1 MGLKTSNN
9 ILLPRLDKIK
19 DENTKEVFRDLLKA
33 IQRMNVTTYG
43 DLTGH
48 EERISDLEP

>member
-9 ILLPRLDKIK
+9 ILLPRLDKIQ
-19 DENTKEVFRDLLKA
+19 DPEVQRVFQQLLKA

-43 DLTGH
+43 DLTGL
-48 EERISDLEP
+48 EERITTLEP

>member
-19 DENTKEVFRDLLKA
+19 DMEVQRVFQQLVKA
-33 IQRMNVTTYG
+33 LQKMNVTTFG
-43 DLTGH
+43 DLSGL
-48 EERISDLEP
+48 EERISELEP